1 LRKDPALS
9 LTGNQNVLVQTGNQ
23 LIQTGNQLISTNVN
37 QEVMNLYAQVDKS
50 RIAKNRASGG
60 SRFAFY
66 FEF

>member
-1 LRKDPALS
+1 
-9 LTGNQNVLVQTGNQ
+9 
-23 LIQTGNQLISTNVN
+23 VN